1 MVAFNVILR
10 NDAGILNSGLVK
22 KVSGVCLLKKGIM
35 DFNEIVRFIGVESIL
50 HKKPMEC
57 SGGEKSRA
65 VFARAIL
72 MKPKLILCDEPTA
85 SLDEEN
91 KEQILKLLFD
101 MNQKYNTTVITVTH
115 DLEVAKQHDR
125 IIKIIKED

>member
-1 MVAFNVILR
+1 
-10 NDAGILNSGLVK
+10 
-22 KVSGVCLLKKGIM
+22 M
-35 DFNEIVRFIGVESIL
+35 DFNEIVRFIGVESML

-115 DLEVAKQHDR
+115 DLEVAKQHYR